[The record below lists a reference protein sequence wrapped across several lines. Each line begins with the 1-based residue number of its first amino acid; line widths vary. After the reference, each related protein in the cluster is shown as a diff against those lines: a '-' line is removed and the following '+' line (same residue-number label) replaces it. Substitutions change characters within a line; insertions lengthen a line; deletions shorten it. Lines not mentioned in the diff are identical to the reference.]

1 MQIVGAAF
9 IGVLLDNKRIGTRR
23 TRGFVSLA
31 AVSVIVLAGWIG
43 ITVWL
48 YKNPLDPLNP
58 PLYDWTDGPFGGFFV
73 LNLLF
78 VMNLV
83 IVSHILRASNAVR
96 GSNRFASQYQVLAQW
111 ILATFTNS
119 PEELARFAGLAKGV
133 LAGGIATSFGTEAA
147 GLTQLHVIACNFTLQ
162 AVGLVC
168 MAFVV
173 WNCDG
178 DESPKGRERH
188 TAR

>member
-43 ITVWL
+43 ITIWL
-48 YKNPLDPLNP
+48 YNNPLDPLNP

-78 VMNLV
+78 GMNLV
-83 IVSHILRASNAVR
+83 IVSPTLR
-96 GSNRFASQYQVLAQW
+96 
-111 ILATFTNS
+111 
-119 PEELARFAGLAKGV
+119 
-133 LAGGIATSFGTEAA
+133 TSFTP
-147 GLTQLHVIACNFTLQ
+147 LQSIAL
-162 AVGLVC
+162 LK
-168 MAFVV
+168 
-173 WNCDG
+173 
-178 DESPKGRERH
+178 SLPSH
-188 TAR
+188 HI